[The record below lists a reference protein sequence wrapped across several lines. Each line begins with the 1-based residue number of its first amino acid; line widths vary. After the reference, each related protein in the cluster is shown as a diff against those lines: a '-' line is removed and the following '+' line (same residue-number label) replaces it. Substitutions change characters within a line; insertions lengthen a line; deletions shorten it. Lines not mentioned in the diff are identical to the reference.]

1 MPLKVDVK
9 TLARVFVPAATL
21 VFLAGCSHIPGMGKD
36 DAREARRSGS
46 LPNLEVPPAFTT
58 PDPAL
63 VTSVPRAATASGEA
77 AKGEATGGGVLLKS
91 ATVSIEG
98 SPDARWLKV
107 QAAPDSVWP
116 RLASFLQEEGYNLDR
131 QDPKLGILE
140 SDWTGGSAGN
150 PNRGGLQG
158 LLQGIT
164 RLFFVP
170 DHMDRVRLRME
181 RGEADTET
189 RVFLT
194 SQRMERVED
203 APLVPGGSSD
213 TFKWAMGQ
221 SNTDFEAEM
230 LKRLMVFLSGDDA
243 QARAQLAASLQPRA
257 RMVFDSNKDVRYLLV
272 QQSFPVVLNRTR
284 AAVERLGFDVVKQ
297 DAADGTLQLKHQRP
311 RSLYEGV
318 ILRGAELKEGTG
330 ENPVAVTLKF
340 KPLENGDTR
349 IDMTD
354 LAGDQELPKFQAV
367 LGDRL
372 SQMLR

>member
-9 TLARVFVPAATL
+9 TLARIAVPAAGL
-21 VFLAGCSHIPGMGKD
+21 LFLAGCSYIPGMGKD
-36 DAREARRSGS
+36 DAREARRAGS

-63 VTSVPRAATASGEA
+63 VTSVPRAATASGET
-77 AKGEATGGGVLLKS
+77 AKGGATGGGVLLKS

-107 QAAPDSVWP
+107 QAGPDAVWP

-150 PNRGGLQG
+150 PNAGGLQG

-181 RGEADTET
+181 RGETEAET

-203 APLVPGGSSD
+203 APLVPGTPSD

-221 SNTDFEAEM
+221 SNTDFEDEL
-230 LKRLMVFLSGDDA
+230 LKRLMVYLSGDDA

-257 RMVFDSNKDVRYLLV
+257 RMVFDPGKDARYLMV
-272 QQSFPVVLNRTR
+272 QQSFPVVFNRSR
-284 AAVERLGFDVVKQ
+284 AAVERLGFDVVK
-297 DAADGTLQLKHQRP
+297 ADMTNGILQLKHARP
-311 RSLYEGV
+311 RTLYEGV
-318 ILRGAELKEGTG
+318 ILRGAELKQGNG
-330 ENPVAVTLKF
+330 ENPVALTLQL
-340 KPLENGDTR
+340 KPQKDGTTR
-349 IDMTD
+349 IDMVD
-354 LAGDQELPKFQAV
+354 VAGDKDLPKFTAV
-367 LGDRL
+367 LGERL
-372 SQMLR
+372 TQSLR

>member
-1 MPLKVDVK
+1 MRLKPRVK
-9 TLARVFVPAATL
+9 QLALGLVPATAL
-21 VFLAGCSHIPGMGKD
+21 VLLAGCSYIPGLGKD
-36 DAREARRSGS
+36 DAREARRSGN
-46 LPNLEVPPAFTT
+46 LPNLDVPPAFTA

-63 VTSVPRAATASGEA
+63 AASVPRAATASSEA
-77 AKGEATGGGVLLKS
+77 SRGASAGGGVLLKS
-91 ATVSIEG
+91 ATVTIEG
-98 SPDARWLKV
+98 SPDARWLNV
-107 QAAPDSVWP
+107 QAAPGAVWP

-131 QDPKLGILE
+131 QDPKLGVLE

-150 PNRGGLQG
+150 PSRGGLQG
-158 LLQGIT
+158 LLQGLS

-181 RGEADTET
+181 RGETDAET

-203 APLVPGGSSD
+203 APLVPGTEST

-221 SNTDFEAEM
+221 SNSDFEAEM
-230 LKRLMVFLSGDDA
+230 LKRLMVYLSGDDA

-257 RMVFDSNKDVRYLLV
+257 RMVFDANKDQRYLVV
-272 QQSFPVVLNRTR
+272 QQSYPVVFNRTR
-284 AAVERLGFDVVKQ
+284 AALERLGFDLVKL
-297 DAADGTLQLKHQRP
+297 DAADGSMSIKHARP
-311 RSLYEGV
+311 RSLYDGV

-330 ENPVAVTLKF
+330 DKPVALNLKL
-340 KPLENGDTR
+340 KPLESGDTR

-354 LAGDQELPKFQAV
+354 LVGDQDLPKFTAV

-372 SQMLR
+372 TQSLR